1 MNLLDN
7 KWSLWFHSPFDSDWT
22 INSYKNLYN
31 FSTLEDGIKI
41 IESIDPLIYE
51 KYMMFIMK
59 DNIKP
64 IWEDNNNKN
73 GGCFSYKILATDIYK
88 YSKQIIYLI
97 LGNTLTEN
105 EDLMTNIN
113 GISISPKKNFCIFKI
128 WIKNINIIN
137 YNNKNKLE
145 DNMEL
150 EDIFNIHLLLS
161 IDKLNPIFK
170 YHNSLY

>member
-7 KWSLWFHSPFDSDWT
+7 KWSLWFHSPFDNDWS

-31 FSTLEDGIKI
+31 FTTLEDAIKI
-41 IESIDPLIYE
+41 IENIDSLIYE
-51 KYMMFIMK
+51 KYMMFLMK

-64 IWEDNNNKN
+64 IWEDKNNKN
-73 GGCFSYKILATDIYK
+73 GGCFSYKVLSTDIYK

-97 LGNTLTEN
+97 LGNTLTEDEN
-105 EDLMTNIN
+105 LIENIN

-137 YNNKNKLE
+137 DNLKDKLE
-145 DNMEL
+145 DNLEA
-150 EDIFNIHLLLS
+150 EDIFNIHLLLN